1 MANEYETLK
10 EVILTGESEGLVRLK
25 ENKIEYI
32 AQQKSYK
39 ITDPEEH
46 VRVTFY
52 LELIKKYQYPK
63 ERIDLEV
70 LVPRR
75 KPEDKADIVVY
86 EDDDKK
92 KPYLVV
98 ECKKDGVSTAEI
110 IQAEEQAIGNA
121 NSLRAKYSILV
132 AGSVRIAR
140 DIGGFPQQEREKNI
154 IADIPIRYGK
164 VVKYLYK
171 KGGPKDKD
179 DPNKELK

>member
-10 EVILTGESEGLVRLK
+10 EIIVTGESEGLIRLK

-39 ITDPEEH
+39 ITDPEEP

-98 ECKKDGVSTAEI
+98 ECKKDGISPLEI
-110 IQAEEQAIGNA
+110 SQADEQGIGNA

-132 AGSVRIAR
+132 AGNIRIAR
-140 DIGGFPQQEREKNI
+140 DWRISTTRKREEYY
-154 IADIPIRYGK
+154 R
-164 VVKYLYK
+164 
-171 KGGPKDKD
+171 
-179 DPNKELK
+179 

>member
-1 MANEYETLK
+1 MSNEYETLK
-10 EVILTGESEGLVRLK
+10 EVIVTGENEGLIRLK

-39 ITDPEEH
+39 FTDPEEPI
-46 VRVTFY
+46 RAAFY

-98 ECKKDGVSTAEI
+98 ECKKDGISPAEI
-110 IQAEEQAIGNA
+110 NQADEQAIGNA

-132 AGSVRIAR
+132 AGSIRIAR

-154 IADIPIRYGK
+154 IADIPVRYGK

>member
-52 LELIKKYQYPK
+52 LELIKKYQYTK

-98 ECKKDGVSTAEI
+98 ECKKDGVSPPEI
-110 IQAEEQAIGNA
+110 SQADEQAIGNA
-121 NSLRAKYSILV
+121 NSLRAKYSIL
-132 AGSVRIAR
+132 
-140 DIGGFPQQEREKNI
+140 
-154 IADIPIRYGK
+154 
-164 VVKYLYK
+164 
-171 KGGPKDKD
+171 
-179 DPNKELK
+179 